1 MRLSVIMPVYN
12 EKDSIKEIIGKV
24 MAVPI
29 EKELIIVDDFSKD
42 GTRDILKAV
51 NEPNVKIFYHE
62 VNKGKGAAIK
72 TGISHVNGDI
82 VVIQDADLE
91 YDPMEYLK
99 LIKPIEQNEADVVYG
114 SRFSG
119 STEKM
124 SFAHLLGN
132 KFLTITTNILYGANL
147 TDMET
152 CYKMMRA
159 PIIKSLKLRA
169 NRFDFEPEITA
180 KLLKKRLRLK
190 EIPITYKGR
199 EWSEGKK
206 ITWRDGFTALWS
218 LIKYRFVD

>member
-1 MRLSVIMPVYN
+1 MKLSVIMPVYN
-12 EKDSIKEIIGKV
+12 EKDSIKEIIGRV

-29 EKELIIVDDFSKD
+29 EKELIVVDDCSKD
-42 GTRDILKAV
+42 GTRDILKTIRV
-51 NEPNVKIFYHE
+51 PGVRIFYHE

-72 TGISHVNGDI
+72 TGIGYVNGDI
-82 VVIQDADLE
+82 VIIQDADLE

-99 LIKPIEQNEADVVYG
+99 LIKPIGSGEADVVYG

-119 STEKM
+119 RTEKM
-124 SFAHLLGN
+124 SFAHLVGN
-132 KFLTITTNILYGANL
+132 KVLTVITNILYGARL

-152 CYKMMRA
+152 CYKMVKA
-159 PIIKSLKLRA
+159 PVMKSLNLRA

-180 KLLKKRLRLK
+180 KLLKRGLRIK
-190 EIPITYKGR
+190 EVPITYKGR

-206 ITWRDGFTALWS
+206 ITWRDGITALWS